1 MKKLISLILILTLL
15 TAIFASCD
23 DNTVKMPKAE
33 NNMTVFTLGGKK
45 INYDYVKYIF
55 LNTKA
60 DFEYGEGENYWE
72 SNPEALNELK
82 AATLETIVH
91 NRAIEMLADRYK
103 VSLTEKDKESVNDLL
118 SDLKKDKA
126 GWEEAKKENFLTD
139 HSFVALQ
146 RFSMLWG
153 KIYTRMIAIENGII
167 KSDDKTVLEDIPIN
181 FRNIRYVYISYDK
194 TNKAEKIALAEDV
207 LAKANAGEDFT
218 ELIKTYGED
227 TTMANYLSVGY
238 YYTVGS
244 INQSVEEAAEK
255 LEIGE
260 ISPIVDVKDGF
271 FIVQRIAIDMDYA
284 TENVGVFA
292 DQYLAR
298 RFNEMVAEIENE
310 MKIEL
315 TDFWN
320 GLTLDDIK

>member
-1 MKKLISLILILTLL
+1 MKKIISLILLCAVIS
-15 TAIFASCD
+15 AVFISCGGK
-23 DNTVKMPKAE
+23 TVKVPKAE
-33 NNMTVFTLGGKK
+33 NDMTVFTLGGKK

-60 DFEYGEGENYWE
+60 DFEYGEGSDYWE
-72 SNPEALNELK
+72 SNPDALNELK

-91 NRAIEMLADRYK
+91 NRAIEMLAERYK
-103 VSLTEKDKESVNDLL
+103 VTLTEEEKKSVNDLYKE
-118 SDLKKDKA
+118 LKSDKA
-126 GWEEAKKENFLTD
+126 GWEEAKKENYLTD
-139 HSFVALQ
+139 YSFVELQ
-146 RFSMLWG
+146 RFSVIWG
-153 KIYTRMIAIENGII
+153 KIYTHLISLENGII
-167 KSDDKTVLEDIPIN
+167 TSDDKTVLDDVPIN
-181 FRNIRYVYISYDK
+181 FRNIRYVYIAYDK
-194 TNKAEKIALAEDV
+194 TNKAEKTALAEEV
-207 LAKANAGEDFT
+207 LAKANAGEDFI

-227 TTMANYLSVGY
+227 TTMANYINVGY

-244 INQSVEEAAEK
+244 INQTVENEAEK

-271 FIVQRIAIDMDYA
+271 FIIQRIALDLEYA
-284 TENVGVFA
+284 EKNVALFA

-298 RFNEMVAEIENE
+298 RFNEMVAEIEKDME
-310 MKIEL
+310 MVF